1 MVHAEQALTQVSI
14 IVGLNEEEGTDI
26 VYNFLESVRAL
37 EDDIPNEVIIVAPKN
52 KEREKL
58 FRNRYPWVRLIQA
71 DKAIPGGYFRNI
83 AVKHARGQFL
93 AFFEDHVIVH
103 AHYLKN
109 LISAFDKG
117 YDIVGGSVAN
127 GNPETISSWVQ
138 YFCEY
143 HKWLPCQKEGPIDDL
158 PGSNF
163 ACTSQALQKLG
174 AFSQERFKLESH
186 FFHKARKNDYTLYF
200 APEVRTSHFNE
211 KRAMFFSGK
220 RFQYGRLYA
229 ARRGFSLPK
238 RLLYTFLSPLIVI
251 LEYVRI
257 LNHARC
263 HTTYLKKFL
272 FCTPQLILTLFIWMG
287 GECMGY
293 LFGSDAK

>member
-1 MVHAEQALTQVSI
+1 MVYAEQTLPQVSI

-26 VYNFLESVRAL
+26 IYQFLDSVLAL
-37 EDDIPNEVIIVAPKN
+37 EEDIPNEVIIVALKN
-52 KEREKL
+52 EERKK
-58 FRNRYPWVRLIQA
+58 FFQDRYPWVRFIQA

-83 AVKHARGQFL
+83 AVKHARGEFL

-103 AHYLKN
+103 SHYLKN
-109 LISAFDKG
+109 LVSAFDKG

-127 GNPETISSWVQ
+127 GNPKTISSWVQ

-143 HKWLPCQKEGPIDDL
+143 HKWLPCQKEGLRHDL

-163 ACTSQALQKLG
+163 SCTRHALQELG
-174 AFSQERFKLESH
+174 AFSQERYKLESH
-186 FFHKARKNDYTLYF
+186 FFHKARKSGFPLYF
-200 APEVRTSHFNE
+200 APEVQTSHFN
-211 KRAMFFSGK
+211 KNRAMFFSRK

-229 ARRGFSLPK
+229 ARRGFSLPM
-238 RLLYTFLSPLIVI
+238 RFLYTFLSPLIVI

-272 FCTPQLILTLFIWMG
+272 LCTPQLLLTLFIWMG
-287 GECMGY
+287 GECLGY
-293 LFGSDAK
+293 LFGADVK